1 MRTFIRP
8 LAALVSA
15 LALVSTPLMAQE
27 EACEPTPPAELGEQ
41 TVNTVLEQL
50 TERRD
55 EFKKNPQA
63 LYAMIERELVPLVDL
78 ERMSELVLGK
88 HAEDAS
94 DEQIDRFAQAF
105 KQMII
110 QTYGNALYGFD
121 DEQIEFQP
129 VDAPEDATD
138 ITFQAVVITEEGDR
152 IPVDMDMHLVD
163 CQWKIYD
170 GSIGNLSFVTNY
182 RGQFNAQIRAGGL
195 DALIEKMESRYGG
208 GVSDPAQ

>member
-1 MRTFIRP
+1 
-8 LAALVSA
+8 
-15 LALVSTPLMAQE
+15 MAQD

-41 TVNTVLEQL
+41 TVNTVLDQL

-94 DEQIDRFAQAF
+94 AEQLDRFAQTF

-138 ITFQAVVITEEGDR
+138 ITFQAVVIREECDR
-152 IPVDMDMHLVD
+152 IPVDMDMQLVD
-163 CQWKIYD
+163 CQW
-170 GSIGNLSFVTNY
+170 
-182 RGQFNAQIRAGGL
+182 
-195 DALIEKMESRYGG
+195 
-208 GVSDPAQ
+208 